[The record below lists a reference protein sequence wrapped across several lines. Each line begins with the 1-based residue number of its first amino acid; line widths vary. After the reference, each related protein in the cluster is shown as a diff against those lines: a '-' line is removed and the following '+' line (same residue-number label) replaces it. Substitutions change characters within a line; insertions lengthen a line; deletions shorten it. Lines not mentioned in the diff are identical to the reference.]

1 MLRRLEAASMRKPK
15 AKMNYRRIVLRLPDL
30 DHSKTAV
37 LNSLPSAG
45 SRRVYQFAIN
55 QFIAWYCSEPRL
67 AFNRIVVVRYRMY
80 LESRRLAANTIN
92 QQLAAVRRLAH
103 EAADAGLLSPDLA
116 AGISRVKG
124 VKQLGQRS
132 GNWLSLE
139 QSTDVLSRARGDRLR
154 EKRDCAML
162 ALLFGCGLR
171 RSELVGL
178 EMSDVQKRQEHWAIV
193 DLIGKGGH
201 IRTVPI
207 PAWAKHALDEWT
219 TAAGITERRV
229 FRAVSRA
236 GRVWGKGIS
245 QNVVWY
251 VVKGCCE
258 KAGLERIAPHDL
270 RRTCAKLC
278 HSSGGE
284 LEQIQFLLGHASV
297 QTTERYLGCKQNLG
311 HSVNDRFALAPL
323 GRSFVEQQPLENMQ
337 AIAPGGTIRRG
348 ESDHDQHTT
357 PGTGCLL
364 DDAGSALVTE
374 GEGHCTSS
382 VRRCPAPRVESD
394 HPRSEA
400 DGAKDQRRIRTVG
413 T

>member
-1 MLRRLEAASMRKPK
+1 MRKRK
-15 AKMNYRRIVLRLPDL
+15 AKPNYRRIVLRLPDL
-30 DHSKTAV
+30 DHSKMAV
-37 LNSLPSAG
+37 LNSLTSPG

-55 QFIAWYCSEPRL
+55 QFITWYCSEPRL

-139 QSTDVLSRARGDRLR
+139 QSSAVLSHARGELMR
-154 EKRDCAML
+154 EKRDYAML

-207 PAWAKHALDEWT
+207 PEWAKRALDEWT
-219 TAAGITERRV
+219 VGALHGAPGYEVELVIFEGETHISVVPA
-229 FRAVSRA
+229 AVSRA
-236 GRVWGKGIS
+236 LGFALNAVIAALACDRLRLCYSTHGKGIIS
-245 QNVVWY
+245 WQPD
-251 VVKGCCE
+251 
-258 KAGLERIAPHDL
+258 PHDGDIGKMS
-270 RRTCAKLC
+270 RW
-278 HSSGGE
+278 
-284 LEQIQFLLGHASV
+284 
-297 QTTERYLGCKQNLG
+297 
-311 HSVNDRFALAPL
+311 APA
-323 GRSFVEQQPLENMQ
+323 N
-337 AIAPGGTIRRG
+337 
-348 ESDHDQHTT
+348 
-357 PGTGCLL
+357 
-364 DDAGSALVTE
+364 
-374 GEGHCTSS
+374 
-382 VRRCPAPRVESD
+382 
-394 HPRSEA
+394 
-400 DGAKDQRRIRTVG
+400 
-413 T
+413 